1 MSTFNYNG
9 MILKNRNNMPDK
21 FKTNEC
27 NGAGSGWNAK
37 IVPDTIYGLNIRIC
51 ACIHDHAY
59 MVGGGEIDKI
69 LADKEFLDNMLTL
82 INTYDKWWYPHWLA
96 RHRAMT
102 YYDAV
107 VRMGDSSFN
116 YRSEK

>member
-1 MSTFNYNG
+1 MMLRSRTGMHDDYRSNG
-9 MILKNRNNMPDK
+9 
-21 FKTNEC
+21 C
-27 NGAGSGWNAK
+27 GADTARFDF
-37 IVPDTIYGLNIRIC
+37 VPDTIFGLSIYE
-51 ACIHDHAY
+51 ACRRHDHAY

-69 LADKEFLDNMLTL
+69 LADKEFLDNLLTL